1 MSVPSSLIPGRSIF
15 LNWAMDVDIELFCLL
30 VDVHRIFLDL
40 DWLDWRIGFDV
51 FFVVGVLPLV

>member
-1 MSVPSSLIPGRSIF
+1 
-15 LNWAMDVDIELFCLL
+15 MDVDIEFFCLL
-30 VDVHRIFLDL
+30 IYVHRIFLDL